1 MATTWCR
8 RWWTASDDGSTEVA
22 TPAQTLND
30 DRVGLGIVMM
40 LTAWA
45 FFSMTDTSVK
55 WLVLAGIPAMQLAFM
70 RYFVSL
76 ILSLGNGIVR
86 GGLYQPLG
94 RGDLAL
100 VLLRGALLVVATLL
114 NFIAL
119 KYLPLSVTS
128 SIMNSSPIIV
138 TALAV
143 PLLGERVG
151 AWRWS
156 AVVVG
161 FLGVLTVI
169 RPFGAEFHWATFL
182 ILANATG
189 LALFSILTRKL
200 SGRITP
206 QTMQIAMGALGTAV
220 LLPGAWMTWKTP
232 ETAFDWA
239 LLAGIGLW
247 AWVGHEIFSRAHQH
261 AEANILMP
269 FSYSFI
275 LYLTASGYFVFG
287 SVPDAWTLIGAA
299 IIVGSGLVIWWR
311 ESVR

>member
-1 MATTWCR
+1 MILFP
-8 RWWTASDDGSTEVA
+8 RWSITSAVGSAELSE
-22 TPAQTLND
+22 PAKSLIDQ
-30 DRVGLGIVMM
+30 RAGLGIVMM
-40 LTAWA
+40 LIAWA

-55 WLVLAGIPAMQLAFM
+55 WLVLASLPALQLAFM
-70 RYFVSL
+70 RYFVAL
-76 ILSLGNGIVR
+76 ILSIGNGFAR
-86 GGLYQPLG
+86 GEMCQSLN

-100 VLLRGALLVVATLL
+100 LLLRGSLLVVATLL

-119 KYLPLSVTS
+119 NYLPLSITS

-151 AWRWS
+151 PWRWS
-156 AVVVG
+156 AVVLG

-169 RPFGAEFHWATFL
+169 RPFGAEFHWATLL

-206 QTMQIAMGALGTAV
+206 QTMQITMGILGTLV
-220 LLPGAWMTWKTP
+220 LLPGALLTWRSP
-232 ETAFDWA
+232 ETGLDWTIMI
-239 LLAGIGLW
+239 GIGLW
-247 AWVGHEIFSRAHQH
+247 AWIGHEIFSRAHQH
-261 AEANILMP
+261 AEANLLMP

-275 LYLTASGYFVFG
+275 IYLTAAGYFVFG
-287 SVPDAWTLIGAA
+287 SVPDTMTLVGAA
-299 IIVGSGLVIWWR
+299 IIVTSGLVIWWR
-311 ESVR
+311 ETIR